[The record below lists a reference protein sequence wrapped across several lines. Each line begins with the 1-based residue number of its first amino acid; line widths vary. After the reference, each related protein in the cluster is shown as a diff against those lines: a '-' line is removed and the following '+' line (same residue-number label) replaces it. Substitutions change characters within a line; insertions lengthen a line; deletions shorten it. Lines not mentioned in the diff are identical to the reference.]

1 MQLDVDNNAGLI
13 DFFLEQV
20 GVDRALVDIPEGHPT
35 VGKDPVQLDNP
46 LHQIRVGL
54 LPERIFPLPEQLIQ
68 ERRNG
73 IGQGVGIEP
82 VRGQGVPLPFPA
94 HAKLHVIVFPGPPF
108 LGISRM
114 S

>member
-1 MQLDVDNNAGLI
+1 MQLDVHNNPGLI

-20 GVDRALVDIPEGHPT
+20 GVDRAVVDIPEGHPA
-35 VGKDPVQLDNP
+35 VGKDPVELDNP

-68 ERRNG
+68 ERGNG

-82 VRGQGVPLPFPA
+82 VRGQGVPLPFPV
-94 HAKLHVIVFPGPPF
+94 HAQFHVIVFPARLF
-108 LGISRM
+108 RISRM